1 MKHRMI
7 EPVLVIANGLNKRY
21 QMGGTTIQALSNVSL
36 RISRGEFIAIVG
48 RSGSGKSTL
57 MSILGLLDRPDSG
70 RYVLNGREVAELE
83 EDARASI
90 RNREIGFVFQ
100 AATLLP
106 RSTALQNVEMPLSY
120 ARIGDA
126 ERRRRVRAALDRV
139 GLSHRA
145 MHWPSQLSGGEQQR
159 VAIARALVNDP
170 VLILADEPT
179 GALDSKTADSVLSLF
194 EELNKDGR
202 TIVVVTHALDVARR
216 AQRCITLLD
225 GQVIKG
231 QDVLLRSAFERKRDP
246 ETGRFTK
253 AEPAETPA
261 EAAPEAKDAQ
271 GNFVPTASS

>member
-1 MKHRMI
+1 MI
-7 EPVLVIANGLNKRY
+7 EPLVRATGLNKRH
-21 QMGGTTIQALSNVSL
+21 QVGGSTIQALSNVSL
-36 RISRGEFIAIVG
+36 HIARGEFIGVVG

-70 RYVLNGREVAELE
+70 RYVLNGREVAELG

-106 RSTALQNVEMPLSY
+106 RSSALENVEMPLAY
-120 ARIGDA
+120 ARVGEA
-126 ERRRRVRAALDRV
+126 ERQRRAHAALDRV

-145 MHWPSQLSGGEQQR
+145 QHWPSQLSGGEQQR

-194 EELNKDGR
+194 EELNKEGR
-202 TIVVVTHALDVARR
+202 TIVVVTHAVDVAER
-216 AQRCITLLD
+216 AQRCITILD
-225 GQVIKG
+225 GQIIKG
-231 QDVLLRSAFERKRDP
+231 QDDSNRPVMLAVSDP
-246 ETGRFTK
+246 T
-253 AEPAETPA
+253 
-261 EAAPEAKDAQ
+261 
-271 GNFVPTASS
+271 

>member
-7 EPVLVIANGLNKRY
+7 EPLVLANGLNKGY
-21 QMGGTTIQALSNVSL
+21 QMGGTTVQALSNVSL
-36 RISRGEFIAIVG
+36 RIARGEFLGVVG

-106 RSTALQNVEMPLSY
+106 RSTALENVEMPLAY
-120 ARIGDA
+120 ARVGDS
-126 ERRRRVRAALDRV
+126 ERRRRAHAALDRV
-139 GLSHRA
+139 GLSYRA
-145 MHWPSQLSGGEQQR
+145 QHWPSQLSGGEQQR

-202 TIVVVTHALDVARR
+202 TIVVVTHAPDVAER
-216 AQRCITLLD
+216 AQRCITISD
-225 GQVIKG
+225 GQIIKD
-231 QDVLLRSAFERKRDP
+231 QDDCNRTAMVAVSDP
-246 ETGRFTK
+246 I
-253 AEPAETPA
+253 
-261 EAAPEAKDAQ
+261 
-271 GNFVPTASS
+271 